1 MTGGSAND
9 GWQRAGTRVLIGT
22 GHPKAPFPCL
32 EPEAAAAPERGQDG
46 GGIDCVRNSVA
57 EA

>member
-1 MTGGSAND
+1 
-9 GWQRAGTRVLIGT
+9 LIGT
-22 GHPKAPFPCL
+22 GHRKAPFPCL

-46 GGIDCVRNSVA
+46 GGIDCVHNSVA